1 MLGRLPM
8 PFVHIENSTDK
19 QLNKE
24 RIIDGFI
31 YINYSNEKWINFRR
45 VGGTFMKKR
54 KSEHYTLLFLAV
66 NDIYMVISSVQFSSV
81 QFSCVQLFATPWTAA
96 RLADTN

>member
-1 MLGRLPM
+1 M
-8 PFVHIENSTDK
+8 PFGHMENSTDK

-45 VGGTFMKKR
+45 VGGTVMKK
-54 KSEHYTLLFLAV
+54 KCDDYTLLFLAV
-66 NDIYMVISSVQFSSV
+66 NDIYMVINLLLFRCSVVFN
-81 QFSCVQLFATPWTAA
+81 CL
-96 RLADTN
+96 